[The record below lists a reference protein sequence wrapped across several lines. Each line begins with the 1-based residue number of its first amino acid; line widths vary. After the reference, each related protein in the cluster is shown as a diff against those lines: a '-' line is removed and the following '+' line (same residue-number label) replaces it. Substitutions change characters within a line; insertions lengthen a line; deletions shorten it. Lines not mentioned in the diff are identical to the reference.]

1 MITMIIDL
9 KKSKV
14 SCSKDHLCDA
24 INISNRHCAQH
35 LFLFF
40 FEIWN
45 LNKLKAQVQMC
56 AVAKITKVLDIISII
71 ALLEVF
77 ML

>member
-9 KKSKV
+9 KNSKV

-40 FEIWN
+40 FEI
-45 LNKLKAQVQMC
+45 
-56 AVAKITKVLDIISII
+56 
-71 ALLEVF
+71 
-77 ML
+77 